1 MTRTAPPLSR
11 AAPANFKRLI
21 AGMSLEVL
29 LRIAGVIG
37 LLGLIGCGWAVATWA
52 GSGFGPILYFSV
64 LRVLV
69 PSLTAV
75 ALAAQLSATAFLTSL
90 LTIRS

>member
-1 MTRTAPPLSR
+1 MLEGCRPASPPSGR
-11 AAPANFKRLI
+11 AH
-21 AGMSLEVL
+21 
-29 LRIAGVIG
+29 
-37 LLGLIGCGWAVATWA
+37 
-52 GSGFGPILYFSV
+52 SGFGPIVAYDV

-75 ALAAQLSATAFLTSL
+75 AVAAQLSATAFLTSL